1 MAKSGTDIVTSA
13 VNAGL
18 ISPRTALKELKQQSE
33 RTGVWTNITDA
44 DIAKASDDIDAG
56 GEMGFAE
63 EMEEEGNET
72 DRPSEGTAPTGT
84 GAGL

>member
-1 MAKSGTDIVTSA
+1 MVSA

-56 GEMGFAE
+56 GEMGDFGME
-63 EMEEEGNET
+63 ETEEEGHET
-72 DRPSEGTAPTGT
+72 GGPSEGTAPAGT

>member
-1 MAKSGTDIVTSA
+1 MVSA

-56 GEMGFAE
+56 GEMGDFG
-63 EMEEEGNET
+63 MEETEKEGNET
-72 DRPSEGTAPTGT
+72 GGPSEGTVPAGT

>member
-1 MAKSGTDIVTSA
+1 MVSA

-56 GEMGFAE
+56 GEMGFTE
-63 EMEEEGNET
+63 ETEEEGNET
-72 DRPSEGTAPTGT
+72 GGPSEGTAPAGT